1 MTEPAP
7 APAEPRVRPETR
19 FFGWLLIVIGG
30 LLVLLC
36 GGCTLTLWVAGL
48 FSLAQSPGSGAL
60 GAGIS
65 MFFLT
70 LVIGGLPAA
79 GGAVL
84 AWAGWRTLHPLKTPR
99 AVAKTF
105 E

>member
-1 MTEPAP
+1 
-7 APAEPRVRPETR
+7 
-19 FFGWLLIVIGG
+19 
-30 LLVLLC
+30 
-36 GGCTLTLWVAGL
+36 
-48 FSLAQSPGSGAL
+48 
-60 GAGIS
+60 

-84 AWAGWRTLHPLKTPR
+84 VWAGWRTLHPIKTPR
-99 AVAKTF
+99 TVAKTF